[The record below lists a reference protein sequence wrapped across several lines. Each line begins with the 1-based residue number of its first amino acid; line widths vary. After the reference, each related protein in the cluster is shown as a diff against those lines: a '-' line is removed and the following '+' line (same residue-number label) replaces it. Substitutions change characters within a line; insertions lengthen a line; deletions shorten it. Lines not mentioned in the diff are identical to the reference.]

1 MKAISLFTA
10 SLGQNYNPARR
21 RTIRS
26 AATRT
31 GSHLSSREVK
41 VLVRQFARN
50 VRQLRRILI
59 KEGLFQKMLGLEIL
73 MLNEADCESVRD
85 ELSEVYEMMESSNVN
100 SLVLTTFSIK
110 STLLENI
117 QSLVNSKSSFRFWR
131 MLPVWLKNIDKVIYG
146 YDIIGS
152 VGMYVYSSFQ
162 IDNKFIQKSNIRS
175 APLRPLSHQKV
186 LQHQN
191 LQMLRQPQQSNQ
203 CPVKYRQNHLPLR

>member
-1 MKAISLFTA
+1 
-10 SLGQNYNPARR
+10 
-21 RTIRS
+21 
-26 AATRT
+26 
-31 GSHLSSREVK
+31 
-41 VLVRQFARN
+41 
-50 VRQLRRILI
+50 
-59 KEGLFQKMLGLEIL
+59 MLGLEIL

-152 VGMYVYSSFQ
+152 VG
-162 IDNKFIQKSNIRS
+162 
-175 APLRPLSHQKV
+175 
-186 LQHQN
+186 
-191 LQMLRQPQQSNQ
+191 
-203 CPVKYRQNHLPLR
+203 